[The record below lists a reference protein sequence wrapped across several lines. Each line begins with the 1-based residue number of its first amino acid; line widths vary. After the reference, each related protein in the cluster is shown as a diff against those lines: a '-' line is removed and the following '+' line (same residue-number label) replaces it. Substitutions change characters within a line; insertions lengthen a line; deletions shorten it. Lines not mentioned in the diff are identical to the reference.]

1 MPRTAH
7 HAPCLSLTLCDSP
20 TRRLVG
26 KVSVVVD
33 KRRVDGSRVRL
44 AEVEVGDETGIV
56 SLRARDEQIDTLE
69 EVSGRAGAVVIR
81 NCTLELYQGRHMRLA
96 VTKWGKLSRYPDQIA
111 STPPPPSKINRD
123 RNFSLIDLSKV
134 ASEMVVPYPAA
145 SPGDPYQQ
153 QQQQHHHQH
162 PHHQHHHSGGH
173 HQEAENHANRAQ
185 QPYSNAGRRG
195 RRPPSSSSSSSLL
208 AGSGRS
214 KPPSLGGHYG
224 HDPASAGMQG
234 PATAGPYPAAGLHG
248 YGGLEAS
255 PYLYPP
261 RQADSL
267 LPSQHQ
273 QHHQQQRQQQQQQ
286 QQQQQLQQQQHMMM
300 HQQYEIQ
307 PHHRPMHQAAPPP
320 PPPPLPPPAHMVGGG
335 YPQDR
340 MGGPPPAMMNPDL
353 VAQTTSG
360 FDLNPFGMAANPF
373 LSPIPPP
380 HSDGAMPTLASSSG
394 DGGGGGGSV
403 IRADSPH
410 GKMNPQAATFDPVA
424 FRK

>member
-1 MPRTAH
+1 MRRFVDPTR
-7 HAPCLSLTLCDSP
+7 PDP

-44 AEVEVGDETGIV
+44 AEVEVGDETGVV
-56 SLRARDEQIDTLE
+56 SLRARDDQIDTLE

-96 VTKWGKLSRYPDQIA
+96 VTKWGKLSRYPDHIA

-134 ASEMVVPYPAA
+134 ASEMVLAYPASSA
-145 SPGDPYQQ
+145 AAADPYQ
-153 QQQQHHHQH
+153 HQ
-162 PHHQHHHSGGH
+162 HHQHHHPQSGGQH
-173 HQEAENHANRAQ
+173 HQQQEAENHANRSQ
-185 QPYSNAGRRG
+185 QPYSNTGRRG
-195 RRPPSSSSSSSLL
+195 RRPPTSFAGASS
-208 AGSGRS
+208 RP
-214 KPPSLGGHYG
+214 KPSMGGHSYG
-224 HDPASAGMQG
+224 HDPTGGGGLQG
-234 PATAGPYPAAGLHG
+234 PAAGAYPVTGLHG
-248 YGGLEAS
+248 YGGIEAT

-261 RQADSL
+261 RQADTL
-267 LPSQHQ
+267 LPSQQ
-273 QHHQQQRQQQQQQ
+273 HQQQRQQQQQQ
-286 QQQQQLQQQQHMMM
+286 QQQHVMM

-307 PHHRPMHQAAPPP
+307 SHHRPMHQAPPP
-320 PPPPLPPPAHMVGGG
+320 PPHPPAHMAGGG

-353 VAQTTSG
+353 VAHSSSG
-360 FDLNPFGMAANPF
+360 FDSNPFGVATNPF
-373 LSPIPPP
+373 LSQIPPP
-380 HSDGAMPTLASSSG
+380 PPPSSGPALASSSSE
-394 DGGGGGGSV
+394 GGV